1 MTLCS
6 DKNEGGACRKNT
18 QKKGKSEREREKR
31 RHSWEV
37 QTTQRCEFDLIC
49 EAFLSGNSI
58 SCVVV
63 SASAA
68 GWNPCARLQRDSQGH
83 IHIFFLQDL
92 DKERKT

>member
-6 DKNEGGACRKNT
+6 DKNEGGRAEKAPK
-18 QKKGKSEREREKR
+18 KKGKSEREKQ

-37 QTTQRCEFDLIC
+37 KTTQRCEFDLIC

-68 GWNPCARLQRDSQGH
+68 GLNPCARLQKDSQGH
-83 IHIFFLQDL
+83 IHIFSY
-92 DKERKT
+92 RI

>member
-6 DKNEGGACRKNT
+6 DKNEGGV
-18 QKKGKSEREREKR
+18 QKKHPKKRKESEREKR

-37 QTTQRCEFDLIC
+37 KTTQRCEFDLIC

-68 GWNPCARLQRDSQGH
+68 GWNPCARLQKDSQGH
-83 IHIFFLQDL
+83 IHIFSY
-92 DKERKT
+92 RI